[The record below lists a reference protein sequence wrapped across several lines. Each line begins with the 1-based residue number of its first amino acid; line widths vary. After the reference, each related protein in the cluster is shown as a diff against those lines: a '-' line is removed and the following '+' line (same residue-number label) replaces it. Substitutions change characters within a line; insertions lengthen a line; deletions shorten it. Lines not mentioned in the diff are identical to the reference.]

1 MLDDFIYIRDKSRQS
16 SVIIESQQWYFLG
29 WRNV

>member
-1 MLDDFIYIRDKSRQS
+1 MLNDCIYIRDKNRQS

-29 WRNV
+29 RRNV